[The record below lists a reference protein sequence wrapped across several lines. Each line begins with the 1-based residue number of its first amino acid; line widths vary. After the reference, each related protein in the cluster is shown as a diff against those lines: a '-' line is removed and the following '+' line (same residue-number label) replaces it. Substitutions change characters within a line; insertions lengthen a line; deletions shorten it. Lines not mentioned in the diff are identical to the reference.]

1 MGRRAYGDEYE
12 DEEEEEN
19 GDEDDELEEYEEDE
33 YEDRFYSNDKGAVSS
48 IGRIALESESP
59 VERLQAREAL
69 TEIGR
74 KGNATAAR
82 VLGTI
87 ALESESPVERLQARE
102 ALTEIGRKGNATAA
116 RMLGTIAL
124 ESESPVERLQA
135 REALAE
141 IAKRAIKQE
150 PLRAQDISHESKHFP
165 GKVIESGRIKEKET
179 IREIVKVRCSYC
191 KQLYEEHNGKCPNC
205 GGK

>member
-1 MGRRAYGDEYE
+1 VKEQMGRRAYGDEYE

-102 ALTEIGRKGNATAA
+102 AL
-116 RMLGTIAL
+116 
-124 ESESPVERLQA
+124 
-135 REALAE
+135 AE